1 MGLLSEFL
9 GTCKALLSRF
19 LHIFAISKGLCEQIL
34 SQMLSKGISHLVFL
48 VFLSTVASASFT
60 NQESQL
66 GDFAIFFEGILR
78 KLELAHGEII
88 ADLTNVDVKLLVRVV
103 E

>member
-1 MGLLSEFL
+1 MSLLSEFL
-9 GTCKALLSRF
+9 GTGKALFRRF
-19 LHIFAISKGLCEQIL
+19 LPIFGITIGLCEQIL
-34 SQMLSKGISHLVFL
+34 PQMLSKGIGDLVFL
-48 VFLSTVASASFT
+48 VFLSTVTSASFT